1 MSKSSNNSCLP
12 WGSLG
17 VGNKVNGPMCVRVFL
32 REGRGIRYWFLAE
45 GGEANSTYLCVIYHG
60 PGSRATLFDMACL
73 LTLFIT
79 IPSVWRATI
88 GYNHLASVNTSYTV
102 ELRTSK

>member
-1 MSKSSNNSCLP
+1 MP

-17 VGNKVNGPMCVRVFL
+17 VGNKVNGPVRV
-32 REGRGIRYWFLAE
+32 RVYVRGGGGIGSWVLGE
-45 GGEANSTYLCVIYHG
+45 GGDANSTYLCMIYYG
-60 PGSRATLFDMACL
+60 PGSRATLFDKACL

-79 IPSVWRATI
+79 IPPVWRATI